1 MDNSKR
7 LLIIRLGNILT
18 LAGLAFV
25 SFRLAEY
32 SAQFELSMI
41 NRSKLLIFLALFLI
55 CWLSNIL
62 LILSWAKLLSFF
74 GAPTTLR
81 QCIKIYGL
89 SQISKYIPGNVFY
102 LISRQALVT
111 SDGLPQRSA
120 FKASIMELMLLVT
133 VAAIIT
139 ILILPLF
146 FQTISFY
153 LSGLA
158 AVGLL
163 GMLVILIT
171 YYLSSKIVYVVGFYF
186 ALLSILGG
194 VFVAVLALTTE
205 NLPISISEI
214 VLYGGAFIF
223 AWLVGVLT
231 PGSPAGIG
239 VREFILLILL
249 RDVVSEVDLLAS
261 ILICRTL
268 TVFSDIMFFLSVLP
282 LKRQKIT

>member
-1 MDNSKR
+1 MDNAKR

-25 SFRLAEY
+25 GFRLVEY

-81 QCIKIYGL
+81 QSIKIYGL

-102 LISRQALVT
+102 LISRQALVA

-120 FKASIMELMLLVT
+120 FKASIMELILLVT
-133 VAAIIT
+133 VAAVIS

-158 AVGLL
+158 AVGLV
-163 GMLVILIT
+163 GVLVILIT
-171 YYLSSKIVYVVGFYF
+171 YYLSSKIVFVVGFYF

-194 VFVAVLALTTE
+194 VFVTVLALTTE

-223 AWLVGVLT
+223 AWLAGILT

-249 RDVVSEVDLLAS
+249 RDVVSEVDLLVS

-282 LKRQKIT
+282 LNARK